1 MQRVTHKQAV
11 AIAGAFYRRLL
22 SANEDDPGHVELVKG
37 QVLLDKVAAADPA
50 IQVVAAGRPDVT
62 AALTARLRTRHRPDV
77 VDFLKEQGMLV
88 DDDSLER
95 IVAAVNAAV
104 VQAREQLLRN
114 AGGDY
119 RPDAAASRFPE
130 WSSSAATKPPTAPVS
145 NGRTDKD
152 YELTGIFDRFS
163 KEAGHSPATIKR
175 WTPIIK
181 AVSQEVKDIRDLTDI
196 WCVGWKD
203 RLVERGLS
211 PASINDAYLAALRG
225 TCSWAK
231 KNLLISQNPVSGINV
246 SAEKKGKTRPK
257 GFTQGEALT
266 ILKATLAPVTQN
278 L

>member
-1 MQRVTHKQAV
+1 
-11 AIAGAFYRRLL
+11 
-22 SANEDDPGHVELVKG
+22 
-37 QVLLDKVAAADPA
+37 
-50 IQVVAAGRPDVT
+50 
-62 AALTARLRTRHRPDV
+62 
-77 VDFLKEQGMLV
+77 
-88 DDDSLER
+88 
-95 IVAAVNAAV
+95 
-104 VQAREQLLRN
+104 
-114 AGGDY
+114 
-119 RPDAAASRFPE
+119 
-130 WSSSAATKPPTAPVS
+130 
-145 NGRTDKD
+145 
-152 YELTGIFDRFS
+152 
-163 KEAGHSPATIKR
+163 
-175 WTPIIK
+175 
-181 AVSQEVKDIRDLTDI
+181 VKDIRDLTDI